1 MHPPLGPFRLDRAG
15 LTIGGCVFAIGFWRA
30 QDGQDVAEY
39 AVMTA
44 VVLVIVIG
52 TVRLIAVNS
61 GHVFSSVG
69 STIR

>member
-1 MHPPLGPFRLDRAG
+1 MRFRNWL
-15 LTIGGCVFAIGFWRA
+15 WRA